1 MNTWQQEL
9 KKKYE
14 NKIEGEL
21 KEIKEIKKNEK
32 REEIENIIKE
42 RDEIEKKIDKL
53 KMELE
58 GLIKIELGEKIKIF
72 EKEYEEEYKKNL
84 LTYKI

>member
-1 MNTWQQEL
+1 
-9 KKKYE
+9 
-14 NKIEGEL
+14 
-21 KEIKEIKKNEK
+21 
-32 REEIENIIKE
+32 
-42 RDEIEKKIDKL
+42 
-53 KMELE
+53 MELE